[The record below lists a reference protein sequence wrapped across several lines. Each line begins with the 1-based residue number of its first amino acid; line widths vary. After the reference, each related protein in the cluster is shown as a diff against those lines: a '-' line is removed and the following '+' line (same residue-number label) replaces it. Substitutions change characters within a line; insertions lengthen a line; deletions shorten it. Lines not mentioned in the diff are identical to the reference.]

1 VWNGINSWWR
11 APDGSTVKH
20 VVTQPAAITS
30 EKIDTPP
37 PASTPEAH
45 VNYACSFGWYGIPAI
60 IPVFCLAHKHKVA
73 GSQQLEKCKMKWH
86 LFRVVVPRKFVTSLL
101 SLYGLRAVTMTL
113 RLEMTLNIHTTSD
126 IENQDVSLGFSVRYR
141 YNVWTFADRVFKMTD
156 ITLEK

>member
-1 VWNGINSWWR
+1 MR
-11 APDGSTVKH
+11 ARLVGT
-20 VVTQPAAITS
+20 
-30 EKIDTPP
+30 
-37 PASTPEAH
+37 ASRPL
-45 VNYACSFGWYGIPAI
+45 F
-60 IPVFCLAHKHKVA
+60 HKHKDA

-113 RLEMTLNIHTTSD
+113 RLQMTLNIHTTSD
-126 IENQDVSLGFSVRYR
+126 IENQDVSLGFSVRYW